1 MSKRYSN
8 KGFAQRQAAAQQPKK
23 DNSALIMALISVGI
37 SLLVVLGA
45 GIAIFA
51 SGGGFA
57 VKVDMEEVK
66 SEIDSFEVSDFAETD
81 DVTNYVKITVE
92 KHGDIVLRLRPDI
105 APETVKNF
113 QDLVKSGHYDGKTF
127 HRVVQNFMIQG
138 GGFDESGIEAST
150 PKIMGE
156 FTANGFHNN
165 LKHVRGV
172 ISMARLNG
180 ANNSAT
186 CQFFICDATSAHLD
200 DNYASFGYVLAG
212 MDTVDSIAAVKTL
225 EEKPI
230 LTVKIEKVVFVD
242 PLK

>member
-1 MSKRYSN
+1 
-8 KGFAQRQAAAQQPKK
+8 
-23 DNSALIMALISVGI
+23 
-37 SLLVVLGA
+37 
-45 GIAIFA
+45 
-51 SGGGFA
+51 
-57 VKVDMEEVK
+57 MEEVK